1 MTAEFRENIIPNAES
16 VQDFTTDQSAHV
28 LKPVHSWGVL
38 VQINEMPSGEDDEA
52 WVEKVDMLLQ
62 HGIDVV
68 ISSEQLELS
77 EVEGYYLVHTPEK
90 FEVEDLR
97 NFISENNIEVLDGSS
112 R

>member
-1 MTAEFRENIIPNAES
+1 MATEFKENLLPNAES
-16 VQDFTTDQSAHV
+16 IESLQEKQDAV
-28 LKPVHSWGVL
+28 LLKPVVSWGVL
-38 VQINEMPSGEDDEA
+38 VQINEMPLGEDDEA

-68 ISSEQLELS
+68 VSNEELELA